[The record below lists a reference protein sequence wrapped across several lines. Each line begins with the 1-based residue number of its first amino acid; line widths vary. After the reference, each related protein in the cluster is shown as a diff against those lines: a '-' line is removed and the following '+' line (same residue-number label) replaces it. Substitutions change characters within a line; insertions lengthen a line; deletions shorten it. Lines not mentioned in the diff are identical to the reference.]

1 MTDAAVKLRFGPEIM
16 SRIEQLATIS
26 HDREALSR
34 HFLTPEH
41 KAAGELIKR
50 WMEEA
55 GMKTRFDAIGNVV
68 GRYEGVR
75 PGLPTLLTGSHFDTV
90 RNAGKYDGMLG
101 VVTPIS
107 CIKALYEVG
116 GRLPFAIEVIAFAD
130 EEGVR
135 FNSTL
140 LGSRA
145 VAGTFDPTLLDKSD
159 ADSITMAEALRRF
172 GLDPARVREAAH
184 DPENVLGYVEI
195 HIEQGPVLLNGGLP
209 VGVVTSIAGA
219 NRFVVRVQ
227 GVAGHAGT
235 VPMNHRQDAAA
246 AAAEMVLYIEKRCQA
261 GESLVGTVGVLEVP
275 NGATN
280 VIPGAAQFTIDIR
293 AGDDAVRKAAV
304 ADVLW
309 EIEAIAARRNVK
321 NVVTPQHEARASPCA
336 SWIMAHIAD
345 QIRAEGIEP
354 RYLASGAGHD
364 GMAISDLTDIGML
377 FVRCGNGGISHNPA
391 EIMTVEDA
399 DLGARIFLNVLRN
412 FPARERSSRTR

>member
-1 MTDAAVKLRFGPEIM
+1 MSHVEPGKLRFGPEIM
-16 SRIEQLATIS
+16 TRLEQLGSIS
-26 HDREALSR
+26 HDHGALSR

-41 KAAGELIKR
+41 KVAGELIKG

-55 GMKTRFDAIGNVV
+55 GMKAGFDAIGNVV

-75 PGLPTLLTGSHFDTV
+75 PGLPAVLTGSHFDTV

-101 VVTPIS
+101 VVTPIA
-107 CIKALYEVG
+107 CVRALHEVG

-145 VAGTFDPTLLDKSD
+145 VAGTFDPTLLDKTD
-159 ADSITMAEALRRF
+159 AEGITMAEALRRF

-184 DPENVLGYVEI
+184 KPENVLGYVEI
-195 HIEQGPVLLNGGLP
+195 HIEQGPVLLNEGLP

-219 NRFVVRVQ
+219 NRFVVRVE
-227 GVAGHAGT
+227 GLAGHAGT
-235 VPMNHRQDAAA
+235 VPMDHRQDAAT
-246 AAAEMVLYIEKRCQA
+246 AAAEMLLFIEKRCQGA
-261 GESLVGTVGVLEVP
+261 ESLVGTVGVLSVP

-280 VIPGAAQFTIDIR
+280 VIPGVAEFTIDMR

-304 ADVLW
+304 TDVLW
-309 EIEAIAARRNVK
+309 EIEAIATRRKVEV
-321 NVVTPQHEARASPCA
+321 VVTPQHEAHASPCA
-336 SWIMAHIAD
+336 PWIMEHIAE
-345 QIRAEGIEP
+345 QIRAVGIEP

-364 GMAISDLTDIGML
+364 GMAISDMTDIGML
-377 FVRCGNGGISHNPA
+377 FVRCGNGGVSHNPA
-391 EIMTVEDA
+391 ETMTVEDA

-412 FPARERSSRTR
+412 FKAKAAS

>member
-1 MTDAAVKLRFGPEIM
+1 MAEVKDRPGSLRFGPEIM
-16 SRIEQLATIS
+16 ARLEQLASIS
-26 HDREALSR
+26 HDHGALSR

-41 KAAGELIKR
+41 KAAGELIKS

-55 GMKTRFDAIGNVV
+55 GMKAGFDAIGNVV

-75 PGLPTLLTGSHFDTV
+75 SGLPAVLTGSHFDTV

-107 CIKALYEVG
+107 CVKALHEVG
-116 GRLPFAIEVIAFAD
+116 GRLPFAIEVIGFAD

-135 FNSTL
+135 FNATL

-145 VAGTFDPTLLDKSD
+145 VAGTFDPTLLDKTD
-159 ADSITMAEALRRF
+159 AEGITMAEALRRF
-172 GLDPARVREAAH
+172 GMDPARVREAAH
-184 DPENVLGYVEI
+184 KRENVLGYVEI
-195 HIEQGPVLLNGGLP
+195 HIEQGPVLLNEGLP

-219 NRFVVRVQ
+219 NRFVVRVE
-227 GVAGHAGT
+227 GLAGHAGT
-235 VPMNHRQDAAA
+235 VPMDHRQDAAT
-246 AAAEMVLYIEKRCQA
+246 AAAEMLLFIEKRCQ
-261 GESLVGTVGVLEVP
+261 GTESLVGTVGVLNVP

-280 VIPGAAQFTIDIR
+280 VIPGVAEFTIDMR
-293 AGDDAVRKAAV
+293 AGDDTVRKAAV

-309 EIEAIAARRNVK
+309 EIEAIAARRKVEV
-321 NVVTPQHEARASPCA
+321 VVTSQHDAHASPCA
-336 SWIMAHIAD
+336 PWIMEHIAD

-364 GMAISDLTDIGML
+364 GMAISDMTDIGML
-377 FVRCGNGGISHNPA
+377 FVRCGNGGISHHPG
-391 EIMTVEDA
+391 ETMTVEDA

-412 FPARERSSRTR
+412 FKPKPAS

>member
-1 MTDAAVKLRFGPEIM
+1 MAEVKDRPGSLRFGPEIM
-16 SRIEQLATIS
+16 ARLEQLASIS
-26 HDREALSR
+26 HDHGALSR

-41 KAAGELIKR
+41 KAAGELIKS

-55 GMKTRFDAIGNVV
+55 GMKAGFDAIGNVV

-75 PGLPTLLTGSHFDTV
+75 SGLPAVLTGSHFDTV

-107 CIKALYEVG
+107 CVKALHEVG
-116 GRLPFAIEVIAFAD
+116 GRLPFAIEVIGFAD

-135 FNSTL
+135 FNATL

-145 VAGTFDPTLLDKSD
+145 VAGTFDPTLLDKMD
-159 ADSITMAEALRRF
+159 AEGITMAEALRRF
-172 GLDPARVREAAH
+172 GMDPARVREAAH
-184 DPENVLGYVEI
+184 KRENVLGYVEI
-195 HIEQGPVLLNGGLP
+195 HIEQGPVLLNEGLP

-219 NRFVVRVQ
+219 NRFVVRVE
-227 GVAGHAGT
+227 GLAGHAGT
-235 VPMNHRQDAAA
+235 VPMDHRQDAAT
-246 AAAEMVLYIEKRCQA
+246 AAAEMLLFIEKRCQ
-261 GESLVGTVGVLEVP
+261 GTESLVGTVGVLNVP

-280 VIPGAAQFTIDIR
+280 VIPGVAEFTIDMR
-293 AGDDAVRKAAV
+293 AGDDTVRKAAV

-309 EIEAIAARRNVK
+309 EIEAIAARRKVEV
-321 NVVTPQHEARASPCA
+321 VVTSQHDAHASPCA
-336 SWIMAHIAD
+336 PWIMEHIAD

-364 GMAISDLTDIGML
+364 GMAISDMTDIGML
-377 FVRCGNGGISHNPA
+377 FVRCGNGGISHHPG
-391 EIMTVEDA
+391 ETMTVEDA

-412 FPARERSSRTR
+412 FKPKPAS

>member
-1 MTDAAVKLRFGPEIM
+1 MAQVNQPGSLRFGPEIM
-16 SRIEQLATIS
+16 ARLEQLASIS
-26 HDREALSR
+26 HDHGALSR

-41 KAAGELIKR
+41 KAAGELIKN

-55 GMKTRFDAIGNVV
+55 GMRAGFDAIGNVV
-68 GRYEGVR
+68 GRYDGVR
-75 PGLPTLLTGSHFDTV
+75 PGLPAVLTGSHFDTV

-107 CIKALYEVG
+107 CVKALHEVG
-116 GRLPFAIEVIAFAD
+116 GRLPFAIEVIGFAD

-135 FNSTL
+135 FNATL

-145 VAGTFDPTLLDKSD
+145 VAGTFDPTLLDKTD
-159 ADSITMAEALRRF
+159 AEGITMAEALRRF

-184 DPENVLGYVEI
+184 KPENVLGYVEI
-195 HIEQGPVLLNGGLP
+195 HIEQGPVLLNKGLP

-219 NRFVVRVQ
+219 NRFVVRVE
-227 GVAGHAGT
+227 GLAGHAGT
-235 VPMNHRQDAAA
+235 VPMDHRQDAAT
-246 AAAEMVLYIEKRCQA
+246 AAAEMLLFIEKRCQ
-261 GESLVGTVGVLEVP
+261 GTESLVGTVGVLNVP

-280 VIPGAAQFTIDIR
+280 VIPGVAEFTIDMR
-293 AGDDAVRKAAV
+293 AGDDAIRKGAV

-309 EIEAIAARRNVK
+309 EIEAIAARRKVEV
-321 NVVTPQHEARASPCA
+321 VVTPQHEAHASPCA
-336 SWIMAHIAD
+336 PWIMEHIAD

-364 GMAISDLTDIGML
+364 GMAISDMTDIGML
-377 FVRCGNGGISHNPA
+377 FVRCGNGGISHHPA
-391 EIMTVEDA
+391 ETMTVEDA

-412 FPARERSSRTR
+412 FKAKSAS

>member
-1 MTDAAVKLRFGPEIM
+1 MAEVKDRPGSLRFGPEIM
-16 SRIEQLATIS
+16 ARLEQLASIS
-26 HDREALSR
+26 HDHGALSR

-41 KAAGELIKR
+41 KAAGELIKS

-55 GMKTRFDAIGNVV
+55 GMKAGFDAIGNVV

-75 PGLPTLLTGSHFDTV
+75 SGLPAVLTGSHFDTV

-107 CIKALYEVG
+107 CVKALHEVG
-116 GRLPFAIEVIAFAD
+116 GRLPFAIEVIGFAD

-135 FNSTL
+135 FNATL

-145 VAGTFDPTLLDKSD
+145 VAGTFDPTLLDKMD
-159 ADSITMAEALRRF
+159 AEGITMTEALRRF
-172 GLDPARVREAAH
+172 GMDPARVREAAH
-184 DPENVLGYVEI
+184 KRENVLGYVEI
-195 HIEQGPVLLNGGLP
+195 HIEQGPVLLNEGLP

-219 NRFVVRVQ
+219 NRFVVRVE
-227 GVAGHAGT
+227 GLAGHAGT
-235 VPMNHRQDAAA
+235 VPMDHRQDAAT
-246 AAAEMVLYIEKRCQA
+246 AAAEMLLFIEKRCQ
-261 GESLVGTVGVLEVP
+261 GTESLVGTVGVLNVP

-280 VIPGAAQFTIDIR
+280 VIPGVAEFTIDMR
-293 AGDDAVRKAAV
+293 AGDDTVRKAAV

-309 EIEAIAARRNVK
+309 EIEAIAARRKVEV
-321 NVVTPQHEARASPCA
+321 VVTSQHDAHASPCA
-336 SWIMAHIAD
+336 PWIMEHIAD

-364 GMAISDLTDIGML
+364 GMAISDMTDIGML
-377 FVRCGNGGISHNPA
+377 FVRCGNGGISHHPG
-391 EIMTVEDA
+391 ETMTVEDA

-412 FPARERSSRTR
+412 FKPKPAS

>member
-1 MTDAAVKLRFGPEIM
+1 MAEVAPGRLRFGPDIM
-16 SRIEQLATIS
+16 ARLDQLASIS

-41 KAAGELIKR
+41 RRAGELIER

-55 GMKTRFDAIGNVV
+55 GMKARFDAIGNVI
-68 GRYEGVR
+68 GRYEGER
-75 PGLPTLLTGSHFDTV
+75 PGLPALLTGSHFDTV

-101 VVTPIS
+101 VVTSIA
-107 CIKALYEVG
+107 CVGALNEMG
-116 GRLPFAIEVIAFAD
+116 QRLPFAIEVIAFAD

-135 FNSTL
+135 FNCTL

-145 VAGTFDPTLLDKSD
+145 VAGTFDPTLLAKTD
-159 ADSITMAEALRRF
+159 AEGITMAEALRRF

-184 DPENVLGYVEI
+184 RPEDVLGYVEI
-195 HIEQGPVLLNGGLP
+195 HIEQGPVLLNEGIP

-219 NRFVVRVQ
+219 NRFVLRIE
-227 GVAGHAGT
+227 GLAGHAGT
-235 VPMNHRQDAAA
+235 VPMSHRQDAVT
-246 AAAEMVLYIEKRCQA
+246 AAAEMVLFIEKRCQ
-261 GESLVGTVGVLEVP
+261 GIESLVGTTGVVSVP

-280 VIPGAAQFTIDIR
+280 VIAGTAEFTIDIR

-304 ADVLW
+304 ADVLSQ
-309 EIEAIAARRNVK
+309 IDAIARRRKIKAVASL
-321 NVVTPQHEARASPCA
+321 QHEAHASPCA
-336 SWIMAHIAD
+336 PWIMEHIAD

-364 GMAISDLTDIGML
+364 GMAIGDMTDIGML

-391 EIMTVEDA
+391 ETMTMEDA

-412 FPARERSSRTR
+412 FKAGARAR

>member
-1 MTDAAVKLRFGPEIM
+1 MAQVKNQPGSLRFGPEIM
-16 SRIEQLATIS
+16 ARLEQLASIS
-26 HDREALSR
+26 HDHGALSR

-41 KAAGELIKR
+41 KAAGELIKN

-55 GMKTRFDAIGNVV
+55 GMKAGFDAIGNVV
-68 GRYEGVR
+68 GRYDGVR
-75 PGLPTLLTGSHFDTV
+75 PGLPAVLTGSHFDTV

-107 CIKALYEVG
+107 CVKALHEVG
-116 GRLPFAIEVIAFAD
+116 GRLPCAIEVIGFAD

-135 FNSTL
+135 FNATL

-145 VAGTFDPTLLDKSD
+145 VAGTFDPTLLDKTD
-159 ADSITMAEALRRF
+159 AEGITMAEALRRF

-184 DPENVLGYVEI
+184 KPENVLGYVEI
-195 HIEQGPVLLNGGLP
+195 HIEQGPVLLNKGLP

-219 NRFVVRVQ
+219 NRFVVRVE
-227 GVAGHAGT
+227 GLAGHAGT
-235 VPMNHRQDAAA
+235 VPMDHRQDAAT
-246 AAAEMVLYIEKRCQA
+246 AAAEMLLFIEKRCQ
-261 GESLVGTVGVLEVP
+261 GTESLVGTVGVLNVP

-280 VIPGAAQFTIDIR
+280 VIPGVAEFTIDMR
-293 AGDDAVRKAAV
+293 AGDDAIRKGAV

-309 EIEAIAARRNVK
+309 EIEAIAARRKVEV
-321 NVVTPQHEARASPCA
+321 VVTPQHEAHASPCA
-336 SWIMAHIAD
+336 PWIMEHIAD

-364 GMAISDLTDIGML
+364 GMAISDMTDIGML
-377 FVRCGNGGISHNPA
+377 FVRCGNGGISHHPA
-391 EIMTVEDA
+391 ETMTVEDA

-412 FPARERSSRTR
+412 FKAKSAS

>member
-1 MTDAAVKLRFGPEIM
+1 MSNVALEKLRFGPEIM
-16 SRIEQLATIS
+16 VRLERLGSIS
-26 HDREALSR
+26 HDHGALSR

-41 KAAGELIKR
+41 KTAGELIKG

-55 GMKTRFDAIGNVV
+55 GMKAGFDAIGNVV

-75 PGLPTLLTGSHFDTV
+75 PGLPVLLTGSHFDTV

-107 CIKALYEVG
+107 CVKALHVVG

-145 VAGTFDPTLLDKSD
+145 VAGTFDPTLLEKTD
-159 ADSITMAEALRRF
+159 AQGITMAEGLRRF
-172 GLDPARVREAAH
+172 GLDPARVREAALNPK
-184 DPENVLGYVEI
+184 DVLGYVEI
-195 HIEQGPVLLNGGLP
+195 HIEQGPVLLNEGLP

-219 NRFVVRVQ
+219 NRFVVHVE
-227 GVAGHAGT
+227 GLAGHAGT
-235 VPMNHRQDAAA
+235 VPMNHRQDAAT
-246 AAAEMVLYIEKRCQA
+246 AAAEMLLYIEKRCQA
-261 GESLVGTVGVLEVP
+261 AESLVGTVGVLNVP

-280 VIPGAAQFTIDIR
+280 VIPGVAEFTIDIR
-293 AGDDAVRKAAV
+293 AGDDAIRKAAV

-309 EIEAIAARRNVK
+309 EIEAIATRRKVK
-321 NVVTPQHEARASPCA
+321 AVATVQHEAHASPCA
-336 SWIMAHIAD
+336 PRIMEHIAE

-364 GMAISDLTDIGML
+364 GMAISDMTDIGML

-391 EIMTVEDA
+391 ETMTVEDA

-412 FPARERSSRTR
+412 FPVKERSH

>member
-1 MTDAAVKLRFGPEIM
+1 MAQVNQPGSLRFGPEIM
-16 SRIEQLATIS
+16 ARLEQLASIS
-26 HDREALSR
+26 HDHGALSR

-41 KAAGELIKR
+41 KAAGELIKN

-55 GMKTRFDAIGNVV
+55 GMKAGFDAIGNVV
-68 GRYEGVR
+68 GRYDGVR
-75 PGLPTLLTGSHFDTV
+75 PGLPAVLTGSHFDTV

-107 CIKALYEVG
+107 CVKALHEVG
-116 GRLPFAIEVIAFAD
+116 GRLPFAIEVIGFAD

-135 FNSTL
+135 FNATL

-145 VAGTFDPTLLDKSD
+145 VAGTFDPTLLDKTD
-159 ADSITMAEALRRF
+159 AEGITMAEALRRF

-184 DPENVLGYVEI
+184 KPENVLGYVEI
-195 HIEQGPVLLNGGLP
+195 HIEQGPVLLNKGLP

-219 NRFVVRVQ
+219 NRFVVRVE
-227 GVAGHAGT
+227 GLAGHAGT
-235 VPMNHRQDAAA
+235 VPMDHRQDAAT
-246 AAAEMVLYIEKRCQA
+246 AAAEMLLFIEKRCQ
-261 GESLVGTVGVLEVP
+261 GTESLVGTVGVLNVP

-280 VIPGAAQFTIDIR
+280 VIPGVAEFTIDMR
-293 AGDDAVRKAAV
+293 AGDDAIRKGAV

-309 EIEAIAARRNVK
+309 EIEAIAARRKVEV
-321 NVVTPQHEARASPCA
+321 VVTPQHEAHASPCA
-336 SWIMAHIAD
+336 PWIMEHIAD

-364 GMAISDLTDIGML
+364 GMAISDMTDIGML
-377 FVRCGNGGISHNPA
+377 FVRCGNGGISHHPA
-391 EIMTVEDA
+391 ETMTVEDA

-412 FPARERSSRTR
+412 FKAKSAS

>member
-1 MTDAAVKLRFGPEIM
+1 MSNVTPVKLRFGPEIM
-16 SRIEQLATIS
+16 ARLQQLAAIS
-26 HDREALSR
+26 HDHGALSR

-41 KAAGELIKR
+41 RAAGELIKR

-55 GMKTRFDAIGNVV
+55 GMTARFDAIGNVV

-75 PGLPTLLTGSHFDTV
+75 ADLPALLTGSHFDTV

-101 VVTPIS
+101 VVTPIA
-107 CIKALYEVG
+107 CVKALHEVG

-145 VAGTFDPTLLDKSD
+145 VAGTFDPTLLDKTD
-159 ADSITMAEALRRF
+159 AEGITMAEALRRF
-172 GLDPARVREAAH
+172 GLDPMRVREAAH
-184 DPENVLGYVEI
+184 RPENVLGYVEI
-195 HIEQGPVLLNGGLP
+195 HIEQGPVLLNEGLP

-219 NRFVVRVQ
+219 NRFVVRVE
-227 GVAGHAGT
+227 GLAGHAGT

-246 AAAEMVLYIEKRCQA
+246 AAAEMVLFIERRCQA
-261 GESLVGTVGVLEVP
+261 SESLVGTVGVLSVP

-280 VIPGAAQFTIDIR
+280 VIAGVAEFTIDIR
-293 AGDDAVRKAAV
+293 AGDDAIRKAAV

-321 NVVTPQHEARASPCA
+321 AMATLQHEAHASPCA
-336 SWIMAHIAD
+336 PWIMEHIAD
-345 QIRAEGIEP
+345 QIRAEGIAP

-364 GMAISDLTDIGML
+364 GMAMCDMTDIGML
-377 FVRCGNGGISHNPA
+377 FVRCGNSGISHNPA
-391 EIMTVEDA
+391 ETMTVEDA

-412 FPARERSSRTR
+412 FKAGARSQ

>member
-1 MTDAAVKLRFGPEIM
+1 MDQAKDQPQSLRFGPEIM
-16 SRIEQLATIS
+16 ARLEQLATIS
-26 HDREALSR
+26 HDHGALSR

-41 KAAGELIKR
+41 KTAGDLIKG

-55 GMKTRFDAIGNVV
+55 GMQAGFDAIGNVV

-75 PGLPTLLTGSHFDTV
+75 PGLPAVLTGSHFDTV

-107 CIKALYEVG
+107 CVKALHDVG
-116 GRLPFAIEVIAFAD
+116 GRLPFAIEVIGFAD

-135 FNSTL
+135 FNATL

-145 VAGTFDPTLLDKSD
+145 VAGTFDPTLLDKTD
-159 ADSITMAEALRRF
+159 AEHITMSEALRRF

-184 DPENVLGYVEI
+184 KPENVLGYVEI
-195 HIEQGPVLLNGGLP
+195 HIEQGPVLLNEGLP

-219 NRFVVRVQ
+219 NRFVVRVE
-227 GVAGHAGT
+227 GLAGHAGT
-235 VPMNHRQDAAA
+235 VPMDHRQDAAT
-246 AAAEMVLYIEKRCQA
+246 AAAEMLLFVEKRCQ
-261 GESLVGTVGVLEVP
+261 GIESLVGTVGVLNVP

-280 VIPGAAQFTIDIR
+280 VIPGVAEFTIDMR
-293 AGDDAVRKAAV
+293 AGDDAIRKAAV

-309 EIEAIAARRNVK
+309 EIEAIAARRKVEV
-321 NVVTPQHEARASPCA
+321 VVTPQHDAHASPCA
-336 SWIMAHIAD
+336 RWIMEHIAD

-364 GMAISDLTDIGML
+364 GMAISDMTDIGML
-377 FVRCGNGGISHNPA
+377 FVRCGNGGISHHPA
-391 EIMTVEDA
+391 ETMTVEDA
-399 DLGARIFLNVLRN
+399 DLGARVFLNVLRN
-412 FPARERSSRTR
+412 FKSKSTS

>member
-1 MTDAAVKLRFGPEIM
+1 MTDTAGKLRFGPEIM
-16 SRIEQLATIS
+16 ARLEELGSIS
-26 HDREALSR
+26 HDHGALSR

-41 KAAGELIKR
+41 KTAGELIRR
-50 WMEEA
+50 WMENA
-55 GMKTRFDAIGNVV
+55 GMKAGFDAIGNVV

-75 PGLPTLLTGSHFDTV
+75 ADAPMLLTGSHFDTV

-107 CIKALYEVG
+107 CIKALREAG
-116 GRLPFAIEVIAFAD
+116 ARLPFGIEVIAFAD

-145 VAGTFDPTLLDKSD
+145 VAGTFDPALLDKVD
-159 ADSITMAEALRRF
+159 AEGITMAEALRRF

-184 DPENVLGYVEI
+184 KAEDVLGYVEI
-195 HIEQGPVLLNGGLP
+195 HIEQGPVLLNESIP

-219 NRFVVRVQ
+219 NRFVVHVE
-227 GVAGHAGT
+227 GLAGHAGT
-235 VPMNHRQDAAA
+235 TPMNHRQDAAA
-246 AAAEMVLYIEKRCQA
+246 AAAEMVLYVEKRCQDI
-261 GESLVGTVGVLEVP
+261 ESLVGTVGVLLVP
-275 NGATN
+275 KGATY
-280 VIPGAAQFTIDIR
+280 VIPGVTEFTIDIR

-304 ADVLW
+304 ADVLR
-309 EIEAIAARRNVK
+309 EIEAIARRRNVK
-321 NVVTPQHEARASPCA
+321 AVANLQHEAHASPCA
-336 SWIMAHIAD
+336 PRIMKHIAD
-345 QIRAEGIEP
+345 QIRVDGIEP

-364 GMAISDLTDIGML
+364 GMAMSDMTDIGML

-391 EIMTVEDA
+391 ETMTVADA

-412 FPARERSSRTR
+412 FPVGERGR